1 MWQKIHNYFIKNE
14 TKNILCHR
22 SGSIFSKVCFC
33 HGQAGEWPTEDYIKN
48 FNLGK
53 VTRDTIL
60 LTICNQSDYE

>member
-1 MWQKIHNYFIKNE
+1 MKQKNL
-14 TKNILCHR
+14 LCHR

-60 LTICNQSDYE
+60 LTICNQSDYK